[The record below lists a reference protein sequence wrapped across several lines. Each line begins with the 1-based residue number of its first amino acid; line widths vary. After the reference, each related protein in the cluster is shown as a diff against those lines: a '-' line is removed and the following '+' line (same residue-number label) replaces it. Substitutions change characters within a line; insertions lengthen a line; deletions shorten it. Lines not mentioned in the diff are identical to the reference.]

1 MSIAEINSYNKILP
15 SSIEGSGSDEPVSLA
30 DRVSA
35 EQPEVAAVSAQ
46 TSDSITE
53 EHLNDIYEWM
63 MANKIT
69 MEENPKKMV
78 DDILG
83 KIRACREEDGSQSY
97 RSYDEIM
104 IFCAL
109 LQGKSEDLGTPNEE
123 FFDRLNV
130 TLFGLKVCFD
140 TMINDIF
147 VRPSAT
153 YDEPF
158 KLD

>member
-1 MSIAEINSYNKILP
+1 VTKMTP
-15 SSIEGSGSDEPVSLA
+15 SSIEKADPGAAVSLS
-30 DRVSA
+30 DRMSA
-35 EQPEVAAVSAQ
+35 EQPDAATMSTK

-83 KIRACREEDGSQSY
+83 KIRACRGEDGSQSY

-104 IFCAL
+104 IFCAS
-109 LQGKSEDLGTPNEE
+109 LQGKSEDLGTPNDE

-130 TLFGLKVCFD
+130 TLFGLKLCFD

-147 VRPSAT
+147 VRPTAT
-153 YDEPF
+153 YDDPF
-158 KLD
+158 SLD